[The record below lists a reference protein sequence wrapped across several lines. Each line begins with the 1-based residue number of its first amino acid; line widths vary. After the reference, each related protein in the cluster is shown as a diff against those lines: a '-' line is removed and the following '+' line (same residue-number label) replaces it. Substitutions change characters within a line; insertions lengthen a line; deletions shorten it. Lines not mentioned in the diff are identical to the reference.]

1 MLKVFKDY
9 VMGLRPVSNI
19 LKDVLAMSVI
29 DFCVLKIRMIQ
40 SLLRKWSYDQN
51 TRCLVVGEIKAF
63 WDFGSGIGVT
73 KYRQDEIS

>member
-51 TRCLVVGEIKAF
+51 IRCLVVG
-63 WDFGSGIGVT
+63 V
-73 KYRQDEIS
+73 R